1 MEPAY
6 PGIQKSGKELIF
18 IYQEL
23 HFFDENISVEEVAVV
38 ERTKK
43 DSFDF
48 VFYFTD
54 DKDFEKLENYYIA
67 LILYPENVSTIEFE
81 KDRKRSLTSKNIKC
95 KLAQDVKYL
104 AVVLSDFRI
113 LGKKMKS
120 GKT

>member
-1 MEPAY
+1 M
-6 PGIQKSGKELIF
+6 
-18 IYQEL
+18 
-23 HFFDENISVEEVAVV
+23 
-38 ERTKK
+38 
-43 DSFDF
+43 
-48 VFYFTD
+48 
-54 DKDFEKLENYYIA
+54 
-67 LILYPENVSTIEFE
+67 STIEFE